1 MFSYLASR
9 FEQKKIE
16 NVLFTQIIINV
27 VIFSVNLDNILERN
41 NVIPFS

>member
-9 FEQKKIE
+9 FAQKKIE
-16 NVLFTQIIINV
+16 NVLFTQIINYV
-27 VIFSVNLDNILERN
+27 VMFSVNLDNILERN